1 MQKCIWC
8 IKCIF
13 ARHQPTEGIGKQKHY
28 ILRSKMLRRVL
39 FDKKETLIIVTFNNA
54 TRAFFY
60 YLCVDFA
67 LQNSSAMFLLRKKKI
82 FTELNV
88 KSRYSLSYIFFL
100 FFIRYCLIVLCFL
113 FGKMQCFY
121 CLHFACICFLTF
133 CKAKCNENLVFALQ
147 KLRLF
152 YFT

>member
-67 LQNSSAMFLLRKKKI
+67 LQNSSAMFLLRKKK
-82 FTELNV
+82 
-88 KSRYSLSYIFFL
+88 Y
-100 FFIRYCLIVLCFL
+100 
-113 FGKMQCFY
+113 
-121 CLHFACICFLTF
+121 
-133 CKAKCNENLVFALQ
+133 LQ
-147 KLRLF
+147 N
-152 YFT
+152 